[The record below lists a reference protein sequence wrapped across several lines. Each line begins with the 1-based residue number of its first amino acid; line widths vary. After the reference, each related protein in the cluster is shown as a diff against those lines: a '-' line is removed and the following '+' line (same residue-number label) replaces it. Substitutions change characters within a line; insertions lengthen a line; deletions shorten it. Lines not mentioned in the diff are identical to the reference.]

1 MISKKLDNRYLRKK
15 FSYFIWKVFK
25 QKIPDVMKLINHYDF
40 AKYCTWML
48 TWFKEYNCRNRNRIS
63 IKMKLFLK
71 SAKNYLILID
81 SMMQKKYISQKG
93 EKKNAIFDE
102 KKCNLKKLILQILT
116 KDRYFY
122 HWTMMIF
129 NQIDWYKQFKLE

>member
-1 MISKKLDNRYLRKK
+1 
-15 FSYFIWKVFK
+15 
-25 QKIPDVMKLINHYDF
+25 
-40 AKYCTWML
+40 
-48 TWFKEYNCRNRNRIS
+48 
-63 IKMKLFLK
+63 MKLFLK
-71 SAKNYLILID
+71 SAKHYLILID

-122 HWTMMIF
+122 H
-129 NQIDWYKQFKLE
+129 